1 MAWLLFAML
10 DRQVDPDE
18 VQSLFRDV
26 RRDLRR
32 RAG

>member
-1 MAWLLFAML
+1 MAWLLLAML

-18 VQSLFRDV
+18 VQALSRDV